1 MPIISRASALGVSS
15 VLALAAPLLFERV
28 VLAAGKADPGDIKL
42 LNTVIPLERAA
53 LKAYG
58 DAAATNILT
67 PPVLAVAKS
76 FMADHQAH
84 LDALVAAI
92 TQGGATPSADTAA
105 LATPTLAT
113 EADILNFAYTVER
126 LAASTYLGTVAQ
138 FKNRDL
144 ATTAASIMGVATTH
158 VALLAE
164 ALKKNPAY
172 PTSFVTA

>member
-92 TQGGATPSADTAA
+92 TQGGATPPQP
-105 LATPTLAT
+105 LRPK
-113 EADILNFAYTVER
+113 R
-126 LAASTYLGTVAQ
+126 
-138 FKNRDL
+138 
-144 ATTAASIMGVATTH
+144 
-158 VALLAE
+158 
-164 ALKKNPAY
+164 
-172 PTSFVTA
+172 TS